1 VDIQSRKIRT
11 ERKGKIKMESDIY
24 KTKDLACASLLYA
37 SNKKLL
43 RLERDGNSKQ
53 FYFVF
58 SDKAQC
64 EKLVTSYWQGEA
76 VINAKIFSDA
86 MRTMKDRIFSER

>member
-1 VDIQSRKIRT
+1 MKR
-11 ERKGKIKMESDIY
+11 ENDIY

-37 SNKKLL
+37 SNQKLL
-43 RLERDGNSKQ
+43 RLERNGNSKQ

-58 SDKAQC
+58 SDRDQC

-76 VINAKIFSDA
+76 VINAKLFADA
-86 MRTMKDRIFSER
+86 LRTMKDRIFSEG